1 MRNCTKIDEFKQ
13 EAQNALFTKQ
23 QALSVVTR
31 LLQLEAADTENH
43 TETECQQLQ
52 DAAARVDFTYL
63 DFTSSETD
71 TMLDSFGVARIT
83 TEDIVKALDVVLFE
97 VE

>member
-13 EAQNALFTKQ
+13 EAQHALFTKQ
-23 QALSVVTR
+23 QAISVVTR
-31 LLQLEAADTENH
+31 LLQLEAADNENH
-43 TETECQQLQ
+43 TPEEQRQLQ

-63 DFTSSETD
+63 DFTATGTD

-83 TEDIVKALDVVLFE
+83 AEDILNALNVVLFE